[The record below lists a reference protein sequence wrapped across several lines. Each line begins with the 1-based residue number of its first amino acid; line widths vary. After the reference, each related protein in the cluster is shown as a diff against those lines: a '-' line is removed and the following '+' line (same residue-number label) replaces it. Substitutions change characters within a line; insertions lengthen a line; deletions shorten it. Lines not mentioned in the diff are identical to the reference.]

1 MAPTR
6 LGDGTS
12 IGSIRQ
18 GDGTGIAEVRTG
30 DGDVVF
36 TAGPGN
42 PPPDLANLGSHY
54 AARLLTGVSDGQTV
68 NTFTDQ
74 AGSFDATLVGGS
86 AVLDNDGLNGQPSV
100 DYTSGGVHDT
110 GFNQNTN
117 DDRTIYMVVSTD
129 LDGSNNFLYGAFDDS
144 PANRS
149 YIGDDGSNYFLG
161 YGDTA
166 HLGSGTG
173 TPPTG
178 NNINSYV
185 ADSGTFEAYINDST
199 SASSTFTYS
208 GVGTM
213 GFSDS
218 IGARNN
224 LGDQDNEPSNS
235 VFAEVLRYETAHDDT
250 TRQQVVSFLNG
261 IYSVF

>member
-1 MAPTR
+1 MIPPTSI
-6 LGDGTS
+6 DGTD
-12 IGSIRQ
+12 ITGATI
-18 GDGTGIAEVRTG
+18 DGTDVQEITV

-36 TAGPGN
+36 SAEAGD
-42 PPPDLANLGSHY
+42 PPDQANLGSHY

-74 AGSFDATLVGGS
+74 AGSFDATLVSGS
-86 AVLDNDGLNGQPSV
+86 AVLDIDGLNGQPVVNYS
-100 DYTSGGVHDT
+100 SGGAHDT

-117 DDRTIYMVVSTD
+117 DDRTIYIVANTD
-129 LDGSNNFLYGAFDDS
+129 LTGSANIIYGAFDNS

-178 NNINSYV
+178 NNISSYV
-185 ADSGTFEAYINDST
+185 ADSGTYEAYINDST
-199 SASSTFTYS
+199 SPSSAFTYS

-213 GFSDS
+213 GFTDS

-224 LGDQDNEPSNS
+224 LGDQNDDAPNDPI
-235 VFAEVLRYETAHDDT
+235 AEVLRYETAHDDT

-261 IYSVF
+261 IYNVF